1 MEHDYSDV
9 KSAIE
14 ATCRA
19 FEEFKKTNDE
29 RVRRL
34 EKGNSDSLVDAKLSR
49 IEKEL
54 DQLEKINQEL
64 TLSKQNEKNIKEQ
77 LDNIETMIKRPAMG
91 LTHKQVDRKMEVFS
105 KWLRK
110 GKENLDRDEVKAL
123 TVGDD
128 TQAGFLAPPEY
139 VAELI
144 KTVTEISPVR
154 QVARVRTTSQRSIQ
168 MPSRTATFAA
178 SWVAETGTRS
188 ETTGY
193 TTQLEEIPTHELY
206 ALVDIS
212 EALLE
217 DSVFNLESEMSTEF
231 AEQFAKAE
239 GAAFTTGNSIGKPEG
254 FTTNTGASTTGGSGV
269 VTADTLMTLVHA
281 IKTEYGRNAIFAFNR
296 TTLGAIR
303 KLKDTAGQ
311 YIFQPGMSGIAGV
324 PNTILGYPYV
334 EMPDMADV
342 ASSAK
347 CIVFG
352 DFRAAYT
359 IVDRIQLSILRD
371 PFTQATSGN
380 VRYVARKRVGGQVV
394 LPEAIQAY
402 VPS

>member
-1 MEHDYSDV
+1 
-9 KSAIE
+9 
-14 ATCRA
+14 
-19 FEEFKKTNDE
+19 
-29 RVRRL
+29 
-34 EKGNSDSLVDAKLSR
+34 
-49 IEKEL
+49 
-54 DQLEKINQEL
+54 
-64 TLSKQNEKNIKEQ
+64 
-77 LDNIETMIKRPAMG
+77 
-91 LTHKQVDRKMEVFS
+91 
-105 KWLRK
+105 
-110 GKENLDRDEVKAL
+110 
-123 TVGDD
+123 
-128 TQAGFLAPPEY
+128 
-139 VAELI
+139 
-144 KTVTEISPVR
+144 
-154 QVARVRTTSQRSIQ
+154 
-168 MPSRTATFAA
+168 
-178 SWVAETGTRS
+178 
-188 ETTGY
+188 
-193 TTQLEEIPTHELY
+193 
-206 ALVDIS
+206 
-212 EALLE
+212 
-217 DSVFNLESEMSTEF
+217 
-231 AEQFAKAE
+231 
-239 GAAFTTGNSIGKPEG
+239 
-254 FTTNTGASTTGGSGV
+254 
-269 VTADTLMTLVHA
+269 MTLVHA